1 MHQYAARA
9 DRGADPP
16 RESDPT
22 RRFNN
27 PETVRRISPQ
37 VQPREDAPDVESS
50 DTNKRIHLM
59 SKQRKERSEDNIF
72 ANNPFLEEL
81 LEWRDSPEGEQ
92 AMEISD
98 VLRLLL
104 KDVQVDAK
112 GRKFIWRDAEQLDL
126 EQSVQRIQ
134 KQYPDFPSDQI
145 EDYLLYWIETG
156 YAPENYSR
164 AQLDELDRLAAQW
177 VADHMRPSK
186 ASKKGK
192 RTPYS

>member
-9 DRGADPP
+9 DRADPP
-16 RESDPT
+16 RESDAT

-27 PETVRRISPQ
+27 LETVRRISPQ

-50 DTNKRIHLM
+50 DTNNRIRLM

-81 LEWRDSPEGEQ
+81 LEWRDSPEGKQ

-112 GRKFIWRDAEQLDL
+112 GRKFIWRYAEQLDP
-126 EQSVQRIQ
+126 VQRIQ
-134 KQYPDFPSDQI
+134 KQYPNFPSDRI

>member
-1 MHQYAARA
+1 
-9 DRGADPP
+9 
-16 RESDPT
+16 
-22 RRFNN
+22 
-27 PETVRRISPQ
+27 
-37 VQPREDAPDVESS
+37 VQPRENAPDVESS
-50 DTNKRIHLM
+50 DTNNRIRLM

-81 LEWRDSPEGEQ
+81 LEWRDSPEGKQ

-104 KDVQVDAK
+104 TDVQVDAK
-112 GRKFIWRDAEQLDL
+112 GRKFIWHDAEQLDL

-134 KQYPDFPSDQI
+134 KQYPNFPSERI
-145 EDYLLYWIETG
+145 KDYLLYWIETG
-156 YAPENYSR
+156 YAPENYSQ

-186 ASKKGK
+186 ASKKRT